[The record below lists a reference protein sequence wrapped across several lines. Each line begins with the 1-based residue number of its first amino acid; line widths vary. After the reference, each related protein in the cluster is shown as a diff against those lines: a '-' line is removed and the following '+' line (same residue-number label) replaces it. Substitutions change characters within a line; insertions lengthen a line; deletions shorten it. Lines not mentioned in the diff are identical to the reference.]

1 MKTIAVIPCFDEESS
16 IADIVHKCNELV
28 DMVVVA
34 DDCSTDNTVNI
45 LADDVVFVRKFTKRQ
60 GTGANTKQGI
70 DEALVRECDIVVT
83 LDGDGQHN
91 PKEIPRVI
99 KPIIDGDADFVIG
112 SRFMRTVETVVID
125 NHGVR
130 PMWKGRVSKF
140 RKFGIDVITWLYN
153 LGNKQKTTDAQCCFR
168 AFRRNVLEEVG
179 ITERGFAFS
188 VETIIKARAKGFKI
202 VDVPVSCI
210 YHKQFSQNSSMNP
223 VSHGLNVALAC
234 VKWRVKIEVMDAV
247 QNLLFRVFKKAIRP
261 LVGYGL
267 SGIRPLGWLYKL
279 IARNLIP
286 AGERIVEINGYKMQ
300 VRIERGR
307 DIDGISQHLIFEH
320 EYEPLMTRVFKQ
332 VVKEGMKVVD
342 IGANIGYYSL
352 LASKLVGNNGVVYA
366 FEPETEN
373 YAGLLANRAINNMPN
388 IIGIKKAVSDGNG
401 TAELIVSAYESGA
414 HSLVDCRGKV
424 KEKVMVETV
433 TLDSLFPS
441 GGIDVIKSDTE
452 GNEMAVLQG
461 GHRAISQSGSI
472 KVFVEFYPPGIK
484 ASGHEPLDFWLLL
497 HRLGFD
503 YIYLMDEQLKII
515 RRSDFDFAIQ
525 CHKRH
530 KFSVNLLCSKEDLK
544 L

>member
-1 MKTIAVIPCFDEESS
+1 MKTIAVIPCYNEAQS

-45 LADDVVFVRKFTKRQ
+45 LADDVVFARKFTKRQ

-91 PKEIPRVI
+91 PKEIPQVI
-99 KPIIDGDADFVIG
+99 KPIIDGDADLVIG
-112 SRFMRTVETVVID
+112 SRFMRTMETVVID
-125 NHGVR
+125 NNGVR

-168 AFRRNVLEEVG
+168 AFRRNVLEDVG
-179 ITERGFAFS
+179 ITEQGFAFS

-210 YHKQFSQNSSMNP
+210 YHRQFSQNSSMNP

-234 VKWRVKIEVMDAV
+234 VKWRVKIELRDVV
-247 QNLLFRVFKKAIRP
+247 QELLFRVFKKAVRP
-261 LVGYGL
+261 FMGRGL
-267 SGIRPLGWLYKL
+267 GVISPLGWLYKV

-286 AGERIVEINGYKMQ
+286 ARERIVDINGFKMQ

-307 DIDGISQHLIFEH
+307 DIDGISQRLIFEH
-320 EYEPLMTRVFKQ
+320 EYEPVMTGVFKQ

-342 IGANIGYYSL
+342 VGANIGYYSL
-352 LASKLVGNNGVVYA
+352 LASKLVGNKGVVYA

-373 YAGLLANRAINNMPN
+373 YACLLVNRAINNMSN

-401 TAELIVSAYESGA
+401 TAELIVSSQESGA

-433 TLDSLFPS
+433 TLDSFFPY
-441 GGIDVIKSDTE
+441 GGVDVIKSDTE
-452 GNEMAVLQG
+452 DNEVAVLRGAQG
-461 GHRAISQSGSI
+461 IIAQNDKI
-472 KVFVEFYPPGIK
+472 KVFVEYYPPGVK
-484 ASGHEPLDFWLLL
+484 ASGHEPSDFWLFL
-497 HRLGFD
+497 HQLGFE
-503 YIYLMDEQLKII
+503 YIYLMDEQLKIV
-515 RRSDFDFAIQ
+515 RRSDFDFAMQ